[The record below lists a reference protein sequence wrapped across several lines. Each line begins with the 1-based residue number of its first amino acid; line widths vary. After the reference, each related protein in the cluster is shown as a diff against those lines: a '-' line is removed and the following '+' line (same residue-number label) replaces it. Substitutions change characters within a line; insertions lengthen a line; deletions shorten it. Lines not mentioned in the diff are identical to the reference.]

1 MPQTRDIGQKCQN
14 KAKMGYF
21 RSPMGAS
28 AYGQKIL
35 QEGQIYVF
43 SLFKSV

>member
-1 MPQTRDIGQKCQN
+1 MPQTRDIGQKSQN

-35 QEGQIYVF
+35 LEGQIYVF
-43 SLFKSV
+43 FLV